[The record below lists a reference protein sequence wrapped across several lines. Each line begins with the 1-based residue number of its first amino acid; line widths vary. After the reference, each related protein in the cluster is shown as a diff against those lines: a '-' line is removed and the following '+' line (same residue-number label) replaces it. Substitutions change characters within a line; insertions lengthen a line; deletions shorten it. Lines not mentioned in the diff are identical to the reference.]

1 MLLALAAVAVAALCK
16 AADEPASAAR
26 TAGQAAEH
34 AAAERPVVALLL
46 PLNEPD
52 FAPPARAV
60 LAGCKEA
67 LALVDGDP
75 LIELVS
81 TNASPDQSMA
91 GYKVASER
99 GASIVVGPMTRS
111 GVTALA
117 ESRKIPTLTIA
128 LNTPER
134 PMAMPENLYT
144 FSLSVDAE
152 ARQVARFAWDDDLQD
167 AVVVQ
172 SSSALSKR
180 AGRAFANEWSL
191 LGGKVSDVM
200 EFSTQADLTRIHDRL
215 SISEAD
221 VVFLA
226 ANAEGARTVRPYLN
240 NQIPVFATSQINS
253 GRVDALKN
261 LDLNGIRFVEMPWLA
276 QPDNLTAMIFPR
288 PDELAPELQR
298 FYALGIDACRI
309 ANEFL
314 HRRLDIHLEGVTG
327 TLTRRPTG
335 YVRRE
340 AIQAIFRDGAGV
352 AIVPRTR

>member
-1 MLLALAAVAVAALCK
+1 M
-16 AADEPASAAR
+16 E
-26 TAGQAAEH
+26 GG
-34 AAAERPVVALLL
+34 RPIVALLL
-46 PLNEPD
+46 PLNAPD
-52 FAPPARAV
+52 FAPPAKAV

-81 TNASPDQSMA
+81 TNESPDQALA
-91 GYKVASER
+91 GYKAASER

-111 GVTALA
+111 GVSAVA
-117 ESRKIPTLTIA
+117 ESARIPTLTIA

-144 FSLSVDAE
+144 FSLSIGAE
-152 ARQVARFAWDDDLQD
+152 ARQVARLAWNNDMQD

-172 SSSALSKR
+172 SSSILSKR
-180 AGRAFANEWSL
+180 AGQAFAQEWRL
-191 LGGKVSDVM
+191 LGGKISDVLQ
-200 EFSTQADLTRIHDRL
+200 FSTQADLTRIHDRL

-226 ANAEGARTVRPYLN
+226 ANAESARTVRPYLN

-253 GRVDALKN
+253 GQVDTLKN
-261 LDLNGIRFVEMPWLA
+261 LDLNGIRFVEMPWIA
-276 QPDNLTAMIFPR
+276 RPDNLTAMIFPR
-288 PDELAPELQR
+288 RSDLAPELQR

-309 ANEFL
+309 ANEFM
-314 HRRLDIHLEGVTG
+314 HGRLDIHLEGVTG

-340 AIQAIFRDGAGV
+340 AVQAIFRDGAGV
-352 AIVPRTR
+352 ALDTRDR